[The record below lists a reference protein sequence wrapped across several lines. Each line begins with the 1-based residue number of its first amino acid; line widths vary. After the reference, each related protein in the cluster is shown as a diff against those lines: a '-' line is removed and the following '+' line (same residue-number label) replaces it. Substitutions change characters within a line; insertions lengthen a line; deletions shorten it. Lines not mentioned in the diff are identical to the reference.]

1 MCVTAFFHIDDLRH
15 LTSLQVLDLRHN
27 KLKEVPGV
35 IYELPALQTLYLRYN
50 KIKVIGP
57 EVGKLKVCVCVCLKE
72 NQLLRSGVRGAH
84 ILLVK
89 LKVTVVICKH

>member
-72 NQLLRSGVRGAH
+72 NQLL
-84 ILLVK
+84 
-89 LKVTVVICKH
+89 KVWS